1 MPLWY
6 VYSER
11 VGVAIRLFSLAEEQL
26 STFMEGRCPRPSP
39 LVGRLPM
46 NAHVATRSTAKRN
59 RSACSSRTGGWM
71 GTLYWSRYGRLRE
84 HRTDRM
90 VPGLRPGDGNRNL
103 RCAVLTPQALRV
115 DGPARGVP
123 STVNPLSRDR
133 LLPPPSI
140 WASNSLLLPFIAV
153 YIATP
158 SLPGDGRP
166 LRFCEPDG
174 SKNHA

>member
-46 NAHVATRSTAKRN
+46 NAHVATRSTVKRN

-123 STVNPLSRDR
+123 SAVNPLSRAR
-133 LLPPPSI
+133 HKPPPPPPPPLHLGEQQSASTFHRSI
-140 WASNSLLLPFIAV
+140 HCHTLSPGRRSSSALL
-153 YIATP
+153 
-158 SLPGDGRP
+158 
-166 LRFCEPDG
+166 
-174 SKNHA
+174 